1 MDAPPAQILDLGPAR
16 LRLRPASPLA
26 WVDLARQVP
35 GPACL
40 ALALSERRVVGW
52 EGLRGL
58 DGAAAAFEPGQM
70 AWLPAALLDRLLAGL
85 CPPWLDD
92 SLAAELNALE
102 SFLRARVDYPA
113 LDCAHC
119 QEQEARGEGAPDCAA
134 CPLPPAPPGA
144 ESALTLHALLRHLPG
159 GGGVWLPI
167 LTAGLD
173 LEESRRLGLRLAL
186 IQRVLEPRA
195 APPDLPAPAW
205 RW

>member
-35 GPACL
+35 GPASL
-40 ALALSERRVVGW
+40 ALALSARRVVDW
-52 EGLRGL
+52 EGVSGP
-58 DGAAAAFEPGQM
+58 DGAAAAFDPGRL
-70 AWLPAALLDRLLAGL
+70 AELPAALLDGLLAGL

-92 SLAAELNALE
+92 DLAVELEALE
-102 SFLRARVDYPA
+102 AFLRARVDYPA

-119 QEQEARGEGAPDCAA
+119 QEQETLGEGPPDCAA

-144 ESALTLHALLRHLPG
+144 ESALALQALLRHLPG
-159 GGGVWLPI
+159 GGAAWLPT

-173 LEESRRLGLRLAL
+173 PEDLRRLGLRLSL
-186 IQRVLEPRA
+186 IQRVLEPRP
-195 APPDLPAPAW
+195 APPDLPAPAG